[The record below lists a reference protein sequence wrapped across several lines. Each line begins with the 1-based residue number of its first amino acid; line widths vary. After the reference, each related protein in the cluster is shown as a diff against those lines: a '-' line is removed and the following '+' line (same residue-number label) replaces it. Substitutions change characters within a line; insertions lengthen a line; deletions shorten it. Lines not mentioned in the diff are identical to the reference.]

1 MKVNNMQKG
10 SFPRKP
16 AKPWETKIITVKLNS
31 LIKKLV
37 IKNVL
42 PLFFGPELNKK
53 VILLHFFAIIELF
66 PV

>member
-1 MKVNNMQKG
+1 MQKG

-53 VILLHFFAIIELF
+53 SYIISLF
-66 PV
+66 CNY